1 MMSISTDKKLELLR
15 GIRLENQ
22 RNHQLMQERQHILEA
37 PSFRETSMGNMD
49 RGKGTSPGWRS
60 LRFRIF
66 VSFLLLGG
74 FIVAHKMEWHYHS
87 LDCDMFLQQMNE
99 SVSLE
104 QLMQDGRALLN
115 HEKASVK

>member
-60 LRFRIF
+60 
-66 VSFLLLGG
+66 
-74 FIVAHKMEWHYHS
+74 
-87 LDCDMFLQQMNE
+87 
-99 SVSLE
+99 
-104 QLMQDGRALLN
+104 
-115 HEKASVK
+115 